1 MEKFLFNPDFY
12 NKFYNCSTHT
22 PEEWHAFGSSS
33 IGIAAI
39 YIAIGL
45 IFPCLYVMGSNRF
58 LKLSCYKI
66 MYFLGVIDV
75 ACIFINSILSG
86 IFTYEGAVFCDHPT
100 LMYIS
105 GGISTGLWFS
115 ACCACVLLALNRCCD
130 LLRPNWMETL
140 FGGSRTYWWL
150 LVPTIYGLYFIVFTP
165 PLIYTSIYNA
175 AFFDPFT
182 GTDKADAELYTSWG
196 RVAQNMGHSTNRH
209 GMSII
214 AQATLICA
222 LILIAATIY
231 VRMQFFDTPSY
242 MIIVGQ
248 VTWQSSHGGAV
259 FIYLFLNRTMRREIM
274 KSFFPNGF
282 CSNRSG
288 TVSTTQ
294 VAKIGG
300 APAFTSLRDQEENDE
315 STRY

>member
-1 MEKFLFNPDFY
+1 MYEILY
-12 NKFYNCSTHT
+12 
-22 PEEWHAFGSSS
+22 
-33 IGIAAI
+33 
-39 YIAIGL
+39 
-45 IFPCLYVMGSNRF
+45 FPCLYVMGSNRF

-86 IFTYEGAVFCDHPT
+86 IFTYEGSVFCDHPT

-105 GGISTGLWFS
+105 GGISTGLWCS

-182 GTDKADAELYTSWG
+182 GTDKADAELYTSWPHTANNCVVIVILCSAYSCVCVYVCMRG

-209 GMSII
+209 GMSVMQRQII

-282 CSNRSG
+282 CSNKSG

-300 APAFTSLRDQEENDE
+300 APAFTSSRDQEENDE

>member
-22 PEEWHAFGSSS
+22 PQEWHAFGNSS

-45 IFPCLYVMGSNRF
+45 MYEILYFPCLYVMGSNRF

-86 IFTYEGAVFCDHPT
+86 IFTYEGSVFCDHPT

-105 GGISTGLWFS
+105 GGISTGLWCS

-182 GTDKADAELYTSWG
+182 GTDKADAELYTS
-196 RVAQNMGHSTNRH
+196 
-209 GMSII
+209 
-214 AQATLICA
+214 C
-222 LILIAATIY
+222 
-231 VRMQFFDTPSY
+231 TPSY

-282 CSNRSG
+282 CSNKSG

-300 APAFTSLRDQEENDE
+300 APAFTSSRDQEENDE